1 MLRLVVLAL
10 LQATQPTP
18 SAAAAA
24 APAPSAP
31 SPLDVQVRLDRAHFS
46 PGEIDGR
53 AGANTE
59 RALLAFQRA
68 RGLEPTGRPEPATW
82 QSLDAEHVPT
92 LVEYVLAPSDLQGP
106 FEPVPQDMMDKA
118 ELPRLGYATPLELLG
133 ERFHASP
140 ALLRRLNPR
149 ATFAAEGER
158 LRVPNVRQAP
168 LPERPA
174 RLVVDGGELAVTA
187 LAADGRVLA
196 RYPASVGSEHD
207 PLPNGEWLVTGVA
220 REPPF
225 HYNPELFW
233 DADPSHAQATIPPG
247 PNNPVG
253 VAWIGLSREHYG
265 IHGTPEP
272 SRIGR
277 GQSHGC
283 IRLTNWDAAE
293 LATAVASGTPVL
305 LFSGAPVET
314 ANR

>member
-10 LQATQPTP
+10 FQAMQAGATP
-18 SAAAAA
+18 
-24 APAPSAP
+24 PAPPAS
-31 SPLDVQVRLDRAHFS
+31 SLDVQVRLDRAYFS

-53 AGANTE
+53 PGPNTT
-59 RALLAFQRA
+59 RALIAFQRA
-68 RGLEPTGRPEPATW
+68 RGLAPSGQLDEPTGQALDPEHA
-82 QSLDAEHVPT
+82 PT
-92 LVEYVLAPSDLQGP
+92 LVEYTVTPADAAGP
-106 FEPVPQDMMDKA
+106 FEPVPQDMMEKA
-118 ELPRLGYATPLELLG
+118 ELARLGYASPLEALA

-149 ATFAAEGER
+149 AGFAQAGER
-158 LRVPNVRQAP
+158 IRVPNVRNAA
-168 LPERPA
+168 LPEPAA
-174 RLVVDGGELAVTA
+174 RLVVDGSELAVTV

-207 PLPNGEWLVTGVA
+207 PLPNGEWVVSGVA

-233 DADPSHAQATIPPG
+233 DADPSHARATIPPG

-253 VAWIGLSREHYG
+253 LVWIDLSREHYG

-272 SRIGR
+272 SRVAK

-283 IRLTNWDAAE
+283 IRLTNWDAE
-293 LATAVASGTPVL
+293 QLAAAVSAGTPVL
-305 LFSGAPVET
+305 LFSGTPSGAGAP
-314 ANR
+314 